1 MNNSGEAIS
10 EPDSQIRLIPAL
22 GLATVMMYTKP
33 MLTGLSKTVRFWIAM
48 SFIALYAVCILAPTA
63 ALAFNGA
70 SCLTEH
76 ELVQAHSHADDGAHQ
91 HGDDHNHAGATDTP
105 ADDDSASSK
114 CCGMVFCSA
123 LAPELASSLAP
134 AVLSGR
140 TASAVMQDF
149 TGLPPHKLIRP
160 PRSQS

>member
-1 MNNSGEAIS
+1 
-10 EPDSQIRLIPAL
+10 
-22 GLATVMMYTKP
+22 
-33 MLTGLSKTVRFWIAM
+33 MLTSLTKSLRYWVAM
-48 SFIALYAVCILAPTA
+48 GFIALYAVCILAPTA

-76 ELVQAHSHADDGAHQ
+76 ELAQAHSHAGDGAHQ
-91 HGDDHNHAGATDTP
+91 HGDEHNHAGATDTP

-134 AVLSGR
+134 SVLAGR
-140 TASAVMQDF
+140 TSFAAWQDF
-149 TGLPPHKLIRP
+149 TGLPPEKLIRP
-160 PRSQS
+160 PKSQS

>member
-1 MNNSGEAIS
+1 MLMS
-10 EPDSQIRLIPAL
+10 L
-22 GLATVMMYTKP
+22 TK
-33 MLTGLSKTVRFWIAM
+33 SVRSWVAM
-48 SFIALYAVCILAPTA
+48 GFIALYAVCILTPTA

-70 SCLTEH
+70 SCLTEQ
-76 ELVQAHSHADDGAHQ
+76 ELAQAHSHAGDAPHH
-91 HGDDHNHAGATDTP
+91 HGDRHNHGGATDTP

-140 TASAVMQDF
+140 TARAAMQDF

>member
-1 MNNSGEAIS
+1 
-10 EPDSQIRLIPAL
+10 
-22 GLATVMMYTKP
+22 
-33 MLTGLSKTVRFWIAM
+33 MLTSLTKSVRYWVAM
-48 SFIALYAVCILAPTA
+48 GFIALYAACILAPTA
-63 ALAFNGA
+63 ALAFSGA

-76 ELVQAHSHADDGAHQ
+76 DLAQAHSHAGDAAHD
-91 HGDDHNHAGATDTP
+91 HGDQHNHAGAADAP
-105 ADDDSASSK
+105 ADDDSASK

-123 LAPELASSLAP
+123 LAPGLASSLAP

-140 TASAVMQDF
+140 TVSAVMQDF